1 VKIFVHN
8 FCVNRLKN
16 SIQPIFTCAKKI
28 LALLDVVSK
37 DVFPQLAL
45 AKTFELKSHILCLKL
60 GIWDLW
66 IVMFTTYGGNL
77 ELNMWKTFLAHVNLE
92 GCVFTTCTTQNP
104 WTQPTS
110 CAQNLEFVLH
120 NLRLVNS
127 YVYNLWWKP
136 WTQHM
141 KKDRIIHRWLHNFWP
156 KPWTQPHNSHS
167 WIIYPLANFTM
178 VLLMTL
184 VATLF
189 LLKVNDTITLQF
201 VHETRRLSKTP
212 LEMLT
217 NVVLWR

>member
-1 VKIFVHN
+1 MKMCVHN
-8 FCVNRLKN
+8 FCVSRLKN
-16 SIQPIFTCAKKI
+16 SIQPIFICEKTF
-28 LALLDVVSK
+28 LALLDVDLK

-45 AKTFELKSHILCLKL
+45 AKTFELKPTSCAQ
-60 GIWDLW
+60 
-66 IVMFTTYGGNL
+66 NL
-77 ELNMWKTFLAHVNLE
+77 EFVPHNNLRLVNSYVYNLWRKPWTQHVKNTPCPCKLE

-110 CAQNLEFVLH
+110 CAQNLEFVH
-120 NLRLVNS
+120 NLRLVDS

-167 WIIYPLANFTM
+167 WIIYPLANYAM

-189 LLKVNDTITLQF
+189 YW
-201 VHETRRLSKTP
+201 RSMTP
-212 LEMLT
+212 LLYNLFMKQGDFPKLHYKC
-217 NVVLWR
+217 

>member
-1 VKIFVHN
+1 LRLVNSYVYNLWWKPWTQHVKNIP
-8 FCVNRLKN
+8 CPCK
-16 SIQPIFTCAKKI
+16 
-28 LALLDVVSK
+28 
-37 DVFPQLAL
+37 
-45 AKTFELKSHILCLKL
+45 
-60 GIWDLW
+60 
-66 IVMFTTYGGNL
+66 
-77 ELNMWKTFLAHVNLE
+77 LE

-167 WIIYPLANFTM
+167 WIIYPLANYTM

-189 LLKVNDTITLQF
+189 Y
-201 VHETRRLSKTP
+201 
-212 LEMLT
+212 
-217 NVVLWR
+217 

>member
-1 VKIFVHN
+1 MCFHNLHWPKPLNSKPHLVPETWNLRLVNSYVYNLWWKPWTQHVKNIP
-8 FCVNRLKN
+8 CPCK
-16 SIQPIFTCAKKI
+16 
-28 LALLDVVSK
+28 
-37 DVFPQLAL
+37 
-45 AKTFELKSHILCLKL
+45 
-60 GIWDLW
+60 
-66 IVMFTTYGGNL
+66 
-77 ELNMWKTFLAHVNLE
+77 LE

-120 NLRLVNS
+120 NLRLLNS

-156 KPWTQPHNSHS
+156 KPWTQHMKKDSIIHRWLHNFWPKPWTQHMKKDCIIHRWLHNFWPKPWTQHMKKDCIIHRWLHNFWPKPWTQPHNSHS
-167 WIIYPLANFTM
+167 WIIYPRANYTM

-189 LLKVNDTITLQF
+189 
-201 VHETRRLSKTP
+201 H
-212 LEMLT
+212 
-217 NVVLWR
+217 